1 MQGLA
6 GPPVREYNGSGCR
19 AKTEP
24 GRALT
29 GICGRK
35 PVVMRRDKKT
45 GGLSMLSM
53 LLTEDWEEAAQKL
66 PGFYASHIESGQLDR
81 FECHRDVNLISFDWY
96 DVRRPL
102 EKPSR
107 VVIYEDAKDIVFL
120 FEDRSARE
128 KAEALLRDLPG
139 GPALEDASGA
149 QALYR
154 FFNGLIKCD
163 TDSLETLEEEIIS
176 AEDGIMSSPKHQ
188 MAHFFARFRRTLFV
202 LKRYY
207 EQLNTIFEGL
217 VENENH
223 LISDESLRH
232 FVILDGRI
240 DRLYENVRSL
250 RDYVSQVREA
260 YQAQIDIEQNSLMK
274 TFTVITAIFLPLT
287 LLVGWY
293 GMNLQMPEFNWP
305 YGYLFV
311 IALSIAIVV
320 FGLREFKKRKWL

>member
-1 MQGLA
+1 
-6 GPPVREYNGSGCR
+6 
-19 AKTEP
+19 
-24 GRALT
+24 
-29 GICGRK
+29 
-35 PVVMRRDKKT
+35 
-45 GGLSMLSM
+45 MLNM
-53 LLTEDWEEAAQKL
+53 LLNDNAEEIRRIL
-66 PGFYASHIESGQLDR
+66 PDYYASHVLDGPLDR

-96 DVRRPL
+96 DVRHPL

-107 VVIYEDAKDIVFL
+107 VVIYVDAQDIAFL
-120 FEDRSARE
+120 FEDRAALE
-128 KAEALLRDLPG
+128 AAGALLRGAPDG
-139 GPALEDASGA
+139 GGE

-163 TDSLETLEEEIIS
+163 NDSLEALEEEIIS
-176 AEDGIMSSPKHQ
+176 AEDGILTSPRRRLSHV
-188 MAHFFARFRRTLFV
+188 FTRFRRELFV

-217 VENENH
+217 VENENR

-293 GMNLQMPEFNWP
+293 GMNLRMPEFDWV
-305 YGYLFV
+305 YGYPFV
-311 IALSIAIVV
+311 IALSVAIVV
-320 FGLREFKKRKWL
+320 VCIVLFKKRKWI